1 MIIID
6 THIALW
12 WAHEPGKLSRKAVAV
27 IKKEEKKPAGIHVSV
42 ASIWEIA
49 LKNSCGKLFLPYDI
63 HEWYSLFLDTY
74 PGIVVDPLIPQVA
87 IESTLLPGEF
97 HRDPTDRFIVALA
110 RHHGVPLVTAD
121 KKILNYPH
129 VQTIW

>member
-1 MIIID
+1 VIVID

-12 WAHEPGKLSRKAVAV
+12 WAHTPDRLSAAALAA
-27 IKKEEKKPAGIHVSV
+27 IEKEETRSGIHVSV

-49 LKNSCGKLFLPYDI
+49 LKNSLGKLFLPYDI
-63 HEWYSLFLDTY
+63 QEWYSLFLSTY
-74 PGIVVDPLIPQVA
+74 PGIVVEPLEPLVA
-87 IESTLLPGEF
+87 IESSRLPGEF
-97 HRDPTDRFIVALA
+97 HKDPADRFIVALA

-121 KKILNYPH
+121 QKILTYPH